1 MKWWILLGIPSYPLE
16 KQSKIILACM
26 ALHNFI
32 RDSAMSDKDFDRC
45 DEDETYMPMPMPM
58 PTENSS
64 QLSDGDIHIGNDGD
78 MNAFRDSICN
88 ALMPNKE

>member
-45 DEDETYMPMPMPM
+45 DEDETYMPMPMP
-58 PTENSS
+58 TENSS

-88 ALMPNKE
+88 ALMPNQRVE